1 MNGYAAS
8 PTENALNPSDSM
20 ETRTV
25 TPTSPRSATTD
36 DILLRDRQQVRL
48 LFRPTFV
55 KNDAAANATLK
66 GTFVYQRKRSDNT
79 WEDVPATPLNSIK
92 AGEEYRLE
100 LHSVELL
107 KLFTELTALY
117 QLHDDAGG
125 LPRGITR
132 YVKANQTVLAL
143 SQMTDEDFKAV
154 MSGTESLGAPA
165 VARLIQWASTAENFN
180 LLFDRL
186 QKIDPNSLRNLN
198 AALGLATLKRALLTW
213 RKNRD
218 NASEAFWQELLASQA
233 FVLEHIFYL
242 PMLIIQ
248 ARAYVGG
255 TRMSGRGAHLAD
267 FLFRNA
273 VTNAV
278 GLIEIKTPKTALLG
292 KEYRQGVYNASEDL
306 TGAVQQVLAYRQ
318 SLIEER
324 DTVLK
329 EHPGLEPFHPR
340 CVVVIGHGA
349 RQLGEDP
356 KKRQAFELFRR
367 ELSDVEVITYD
378 EMYARTEHLVR
389 ILETGVGA

>member
-1 MNGYAAS
+1 
-8 PTENALNPSDSM
+8 
-20 ETRTV
+20 
-25 TPTSPRSATTD
+25 
-36 DILLRDRQQVRL
+36 
-48 LFRPTFV
+48 
-55 KNDAAANATLK
+55 
-66 GTFVYQRKRSDNT
+66 
-79 WEDVPATPLNSIK
+79 
-92 AGEEYRLE
+92 
-100 LHSVELL
+100 
-107 KLFTELTALY
+107 
-117 QLHDDAGG
+117 
-125 LPRGITR
+125 
-132 YVKANQTVLAL
+132 
-143 SQMTDEDFKAV
+143 
-154 MSGTESLGAPA
+154 
-165 VARLIQWASTAENFN
+165 
-180 LLFDRL
+180 
-186 QKIDPNSLRNLN
+186 
-198 AALGLATLKRALLTW
+198 
-213 RKNRD
+213 
-218 NASEAFWQELLASQA
+218 
-233 FVLEHIFYL
+233 
-242 PMLIIQ
+242 MLIIQ

-318 SLIEER
+318 SLVEER

-340 CVVVIGHGA
+340 CVVVIGHCA

-356 KKRQAFELFRR
+356 KKKQAFELFRR